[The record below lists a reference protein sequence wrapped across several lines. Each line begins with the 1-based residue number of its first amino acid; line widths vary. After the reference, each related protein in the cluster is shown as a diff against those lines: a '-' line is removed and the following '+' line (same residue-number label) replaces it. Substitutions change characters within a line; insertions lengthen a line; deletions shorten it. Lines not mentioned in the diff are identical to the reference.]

1 MWGHQAGDF
10 LPTERSLPSPASPL
24 AALGNFEIALEPDPL
39 CWLPRRT
46 GEGGAMWKQPLPD
59 FNLSSATLGLRSP
72 FLCQVGSAPDTAHTP
87 CSLNILRSGAQ
98 RQPARRC
105 RGGHGP
111 GTLGGLGA
119 KLRCAAGKFGSV
131 FEDSVVHS
139 HETSF
144 LALDF
149 CPGVCGAQGE
159 TLASAPW

>member
-1 MWGHQAGDF
+1 
-10 LPTERSLPSPASPL
+10 
-24 AALGNFEIALEPDPL
+24 
-39 CWLPRRT
+39 
-46 GEGGAMWKQPLPD
+46 MWKQPLPD